1 MCSDTLGRGAVIKVL
16 VINSGSSS
24 IKYQLFNMD
33 DGAVLASGAVERI
46 GEVQGLHSHRLHQ
59 GTDIIE
65 SRYEQ
70 SVADH
75 RAGLIRVGDLLCESG
90 AVTGLSELFAIGH
103 RVVHGGE
110 SFRRPALIN
119 TAVVKQIRDMIPLAP
134 LHNPANVM
142 GIEVALQQAPDVP
155 QVAVFDTAFHQS
167 IPAHAYRYAL
177 PDRLY
182 TEQHV
187 RRYGFHGTSHG
198 YVAKQAADLLG
209 KPLTSL
215 RLISLHLGNG
225 ASAAAISQGQSVDT
239 SMGMTPLEGLIMGTR
254 CGDMDPAIHFYLARA
269 TGMDFDEIESLLNR
283 ESGLK
288 GICGANDMREV
299 HRLAE
304 AGDERARLA
313 LDMYC
318 YRIKK
323 YIGAYYAVLGGLDA
337 VVFTGG
343 IGENDARVREQC
355 CSGLG
360 ALGITVDA
368 NKNASAASGAF
379 DIHARRRSLVS
390 LLVIPTNEELEIARQ
405 TVSCIQNA
413 ALNRS
418 DQ

>member
-1 MCSDTLGRGAVIKVL
+1 MSSDTLGREAVIKVL

-24 IKYQLFNMD
+24 LKYQLFNMD

-59 GTDIIE
+59 GADIIE

-70 SVADH
+70 SIADH
-75 RAGLIRVGDLLCESG
+75 REGLIRVGALLRESG

-119 TAVVKQIRDMIPLAP
+119 ATVVKQIRDVIPLAP

-225 ASAAAISQGQSVDT
+225 ASAAAIAQGHSVDT

-269 TGMDFDEIESLLNR
+269 TGLDFDEIESLLNR

-288 GICGANDMREV
+288 GICGAK
-299 HRLAE
+299 
-304 AGDERARLA
+304 AGDARARLA

-323 YIGAYYAVLGGLDA
+323 YIGAYFAVLGGLDA

-360 ALGITVDA
+360 ALGIAVDA
-368 NKNASAASGAF
+368 NKNASAGSGAF
-379 DIHARRRSLVS
+379 DIHARTSLVS
-390 LLVIPTNEELEIARQ
+390 LLVIPTNEELEIATQ

-413 ALNRS
+413 ALNTS

>member
-1 MCSDTLGRGAVIKVL
+1 MSPDTPGREAVIKVL

-46 GEVQGLHSHRLHQ
+46 GEAQGLHSHRLHQ

-65 SRYEQ
+65 SHYQ
-70 SVADH
+70 LCIADH
-75 RAGLIRVGDLLCESG
+75 RVGLTRVGDLLRESG
-90 AVTGLSELFAIGH
+90 ALTGLSELFAIGH

-119 TAVVKQIRDMIPLAP
+119 ATVVKQIRDVIPLAP
-134 LHNPANVM
+134 LHNPANIM
-142 GIEVALQQAPDVP
+142 GIEVALQQAPGVP

-167 IPAHAYRYAL
+167 IPAPAYRYAL

-187 RRYGFHGTSHG
+187 RRYGFHGTSHA
-198 YVAKQAADLLG
+198 YVAKQASALLG
-209 KPLTSL
+209 KPLAALKLVT
-215 RLISLHLGNG
+215 LHLGNG
-225 ASAAAISQGQSVDT
+225 ASAAAIAQGQSVDT

-269 TGMDFDEIESLLNR
+269 TGLDFDAIESLLNR

-304 AGDERARLA
+304 AGDARARLA

-323 YIGAYYAVLGGLDA
+323 YIGAYYAVLGGVDA

-355 CSGLG
+355 CRGLQ
-360 ALGITVDA
+360 ALGIAVDA
-368 NKNASAASGAF
+368 NKNVSAASGAF
-379 DIHARRRSLVS
+379 EIQAPTSRVS

-405 TVSCIQNA
+405 TVGCIQDA